1 MMEIHMV
8 ELSQNLLQQF
18 FTIMEIRKIRVIRL
32 ILKESFRLID
42 LSLILTEQFQ
52 ENSKC
57 RINKNSRTN
66 RR

>member
-1 MMEIHMV
+1 MMEIHTV
-8 ELSQNLLQQF
+8 ELSQNLLRRF
-18 FTIMEIRKIRVIRL
+18 FTIMKIWMIRVIRL